1 MPVGRQGDRGVGS
14 VRVAAWSLR
23 FAILIAFAAA
33 LAACTKCDVPTW
45 NGGRTPSSCH
55 DDAALK

>member
-1 MPVGRQGDRGVGS
+1 